1 MQKIA
6 IITMLLMVSVGWV
19 TAQELISPELQTQLD
34 ELETTTSEIRNLDR
48 LEITTL
54 AFPTKA
60 DLEAYIQTQFEE
72 EFETDEFADDIL
84 FYVGM
89 DLLEPD
95 VDIEAILYEF
105 LVSQIAG
112 FYDFEEESMNVILIS
127 GEPPDNNLPIAE
139 SIYYSHE
146 YVHVLQDQ
154 HFDLSELSN
163 MVEESENSD
172 FQLAVTALIEGDA
185 SKVMLDYAIA
195 LAATDPT
202 GVTEAL
208 TSVDSSIPDSIPEV
222 IINEFYFPYFEGQA
236 FVVHL
241 VNQLGWDAID
251 EAFTTNLP
259 QSTEHIYHPERYIA
273 GDMPIEVTVP
283 DMANLLGDNW
293 RLAQDTRVGEFYLRQ
308 HLSTQFRA
316 GVVEDMTT
324 GWGGDRM
331 KLYVDDATQ
340 DIVWVLYQV
349 WDTSEDATEFTTLY
363 AEFLDLRFETA
374 SEDGICWSGEDTM
387 CLVQIDDDETRI
399 SFATRGDLALPMLN
413 LDAE

>member
-6 IITMLLMVSVGWV
+6 IIMMLLMVSIGWV
-19 TAQELISPELQTQLD
+19 TAQDAITPELQAQLD
-34 ELETTTSEIRNLDR
+34 ELETTTSNIRKLDR
-48 LEITTL
+48 LEITSL
-54 AFPTKA
+54 AFPSKA
-60 DLEAYIQTQFEE
+60 DLETYIQTQFEE

-95 VDIEAILYEF
+95 IDIEAVLFEF

-112 FYDFEEESMNVILIS
+112 FYDFDEESMNVILIT
-127 GEPPDNNLPIAE
+127 GEPPESNLPIAE
-139 SIYYSHE
+139 SIYYAHE
-146 YVHVLQDQ
+146 YVHALQDQ
-154 HFDLSELSN
+154 HFDLSALTT
-163 MVEESENSD
+163 MIDESENSD

-195 LAATDPT
+195 LAAQDPA

-208 TSVDSSIPDSIPEV
+208 SGVDTSVPDSVPEV
-222 IINEFYFPYFEGQA
+222 IISEFYFPYFEGQA
-236 FVVHL
+236 FVIHL
-241 VNQLGWDAID
+241 VNELGWDAID

-259 QSTEHIYHPERYIA
+259 QSTEQIYHPERYIA
-273 GDMPIEVTVP
+273 GDMPIEVDVP
-283 DMANLLGDNW
+283 DMESLLGDNW

-316 GVVEDMTT
+316 GVAEDMTT

-340 DIVWVLYQV
+340 DIVWVLYQI
-349 WDTSEDATEFTTLY
+349 WDTPEDATEFATLY
-363 AEFLDLRFETA
+363 AEFLDLRFGAT
-374 SEDGICWSGEDTM
+374 SDDGICWSGEDTM

-399 SFATRGDLALPMLN
+399 SFATQGDLALPMLMV
-413 LDAE
+413 DS